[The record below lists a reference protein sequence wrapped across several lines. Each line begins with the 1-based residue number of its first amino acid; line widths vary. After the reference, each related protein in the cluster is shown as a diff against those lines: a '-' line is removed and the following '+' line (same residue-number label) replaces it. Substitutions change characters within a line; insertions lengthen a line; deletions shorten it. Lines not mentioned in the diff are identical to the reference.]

1 MFSVNGIVEASV
13 ELDVAMFSMNKIA
26 RVKIVRDEG
35 QLRRSRS
42 YLLLSRLRHSLFAS
56 NKSPLAL
63 LTLFLICIAAIR
75 VFYMVVHDPMFGYAN
90 QFDMG
95 RTAACIDL
103 WPELPGGPR
112 DIAYFDAPIEKHL
125 IIKVPSQSCYPS
137 MEVAFDT
144 LVIALANVLRYF
156 SSDDTRLEM
165 RLDMRMIG
173 TLKALLLMTTV
184 CVIHLALRSR
194 PRVACVHAAIVALVI
209 VDPLDTLYLN
219 TLYGEFF
226 AVFGA
231 YVAVA
236 AIVAL
241 VIDDEQPTRRL
252 LLFSIGVLCLAF
264 SRMQHLL
271 LPVFFIVVLG
281 LLKLG
286 GENAFRSR
294 RERCAA
300 VFVIVGLTIA
310 AASAIVTN
318 LRFAER
324 NPVFHYVNINNA
336 LFGALLPASNEP
348 AATVQALHLPV
359 ACALL
364 ANAGYFQIAG
374 RGLKE
379 VCPEVQALSPLQLL
393 QVFATQPTT
402 LVTAFGRAL
411 MLSSGWRIRY
421 VGEVAH
427 KYFAQVPSGPL
438 GIAASFDAVDR
449 KLGFN
454 GHAIFWILPLWAGL
468 IAGGSLL
475 CKRVIGGSVALDRD
489 VQLERI
495 VLCCLAVIETSL
507 WASAIFGDGYSEL
520 ARHLHLGIITS
531 LVSWLILIVVA
542 IYRRPFWPVIVV
554 LILTSGSVIA
564 LRGLPLTMGA
574 LSEPEE
580 DRMIATANTFGGW
593 IVAPDHVVAVEIE
606 QEGHLLTRVSVVPS
620 VALSRVHP
628 FNDGRRTF
636 EFQTSRLALT
646 PAFAPNRPISLYA
659 VRDDGGRQRV
669 DIRYPCAS
677 KTGC

>member
-1 MFSVNGIVEASV
+1 
-13 ELDVAMFSMNKIA
+13 MFSMNKIA
-26 RVKIVRDEG
+26 RVKIVSGEG
-35 QLRRSRS
+35 HVRRSQS
-42 YLLLSRLRHSLFAS
+42 YSLLSRLRNSLFNS

-75 VFYMVVHDPMFGYAN
+75 VFYMAVHDPMFGYAN

-95 RTAACIDL
+95 RTAACINL

-112 DIAYFDAPIEKHL
+112 DVSYLDAPIEKHR
-125 IIKVPSQSCYPS
+125 IVKVASQSCYPS
-137 MEVAFDT
+137 VEVAFDT
-144 LVIALANVLRYF
+144 LAIELANVRRYF
-156 SSDDTRLEM
+156 SIDHT
-165 RLDMRMIG
+165 RLDMRLIG
-173 TLKALLLMTTV
+173 MLKALLLMATV
-184 CVIHLALRSR
+184 CVINSALRSR
-194 PRVACVHAAIVALVI
+194 PGVACVHAAIVALVI
-209 VDPLDTLYLN
+209 VDPLNTLYLN

-236 AIVAL
+236 AIAAL

-271 LPVFFIVVLG
+271 LPVFFIIVFG

-286 GENAFRSR
+286 GQNAFRSR
-294 RERCAA
+294 RERFAA

-310 AASAIVTN
+310 TSIAIVTN

-359 ACALL
+359 ACTLL

-393 QVFATQPTT
+393 QVFAMQPTT
-402 LVTAFGRAL
+402 LVTSFGRAL

-427 KYFAQVPSGPL
+427 KDFAQVPSGPL

-449 KLGFN
+449 KLGLN
-454 GHAIFWILPLWAGL
+454 GHAIFWIVPLWTGL
-468 IAGGSLL
+468 IAAGSLL
-475 CKRVIGGSVALDRD
+475 CKRVFGGGVALDRG
-489 VQLERI
+489 VQLERV
-495 VLCCLAVIETSL
+495 VLCCLAVIVTSVCV
-507 WASAIFGDGYSEL
+507 SAIFGDGYSEL

-542 IYRRPFWPVIVV
+542 IYRRPFWPMIVV

-574 LSEPEE
+574 LSDPEE

-593 IVAPDHVVAVEIE
+593 IVAPDHVVAVDIE
-606 QEGHLLTRVSVVPS
+606 QQGHLLIRLPVGSSVG
-620 VALSRVHP
+620 LSRVHP
-628 FNDGRRTF
+628 FDGGQRTY
-636 EFQTSRLALT
+636 EFRTSRLALT
-646 PAFAPNRPISLYA
+646 PAFAPNRPIFLYA

-677 KTGC
+677 HTGC